1 MKRIIHHKTFTAFA
15 VCVSLLL
22 PFAGCELL
30 QSSLSTVQ
38 QEMQSKG
45 IGEASSATKVF
56 WFNGTESSSVKGQEA
71 HLVLDLNQFADDD
84 DANVTYTLGYTLD
97 GMTRTAT
104 GTGKGSISAQKTK
117 YYVDLSP
124 AINLIDGSGEPE
136 YSDISYS
143 VQVSGLKNAVPDSEY
158 NGRTFS
164 KFSTTL
170 KFAPLFIKG
179 QELVFSSADIPAGTT
194 LEIPLNGK
202 ISAVGDVTVSE
213 KDGELP
219 SGLKFTASVSE
230 DGTKILLAANVS
242 LTEEEFTADITVG
255 GIKPVGS
262 KETYSHKFEDFTLS
276 NSVVIEKKLTDFDLN
291 GEVQEAFAA
300 SEFAEYE
307 SISKMEVYA
316 KLSGEVEGW
325 WIGACDSEGGNYLE
339 VKWVGNPTISGY
351 EYEGTASRGLISA
364 AKESGLYVKGLSG
377 LKADIILR
385 LSVPAGD

>member
-84 DANVTYTLGYTLD
+84 EASVTYTLGYTLD

-202 ISAVGDVTVSE
+202 ISAVGDVKVE
-213 KDGELP
+213 KKDGELP

-230 DGTKILLAANVS
+230 DGTKILLAANVT
-242 LTEEEFTADITVG
+242 LTGAEFIADITVD

-276 NSVVIEKKLTDFDLN
+276 SYIVETVDLWSGTVTGTGAN
-291 GEVQEAFAA
+291 LVLLEADK
-300 SEFAEYE
+300 FAE
-307 SISKMEVYA
+307 ISDSATVTVKFVHV
-316 KLSGEVEGW
+316 SGEG
-325 WIGACDSEGGNYLE
+325 
-339 VKWVGNPTISGY
+339 SGTNCGVND
-351 EYEGTASRGLISA
+351 GTWPGIDWDNGSIATFKGTEIIQGLKS
-364 AKESGLYVKGLSG
+364 SGLAAWIPEGQVW
-377 LKADIILR
+377 DITVTVSQR
-385 LSVPAGD
+385 KKPD